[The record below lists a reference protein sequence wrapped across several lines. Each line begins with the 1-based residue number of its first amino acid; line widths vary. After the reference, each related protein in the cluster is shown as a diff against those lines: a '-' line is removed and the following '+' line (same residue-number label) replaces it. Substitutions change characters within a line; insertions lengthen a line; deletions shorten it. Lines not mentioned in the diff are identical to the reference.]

1 MKPTSLGSAIYSLL
15 LFALTFWACENPPFP
30 TVTSDTALRDRL
42 KGIWVPV
49 SLTMKYQVG
58 ATPNPRDTLV
68 TVTPN
73 TAPLLVAGRAN
84 PIMPFTDTL
93 YLAAATA
100 RSDTFWLAN
109 RGIRQQGNF
118 SAAKVNDAG
127 QEAILL
133 RFGRPTYT
141 RGQVTRW
148 NYDFVFH
155 GTVAPNAANA
165 PVYTPA
171 SYPNYAPTIVS
182 LTDQQMVLMF
192 STTGTINVP
201 VVPLTAANRDVNAAW
216 AGRPIVFTATYA
228 KR

>member
-1 MKPTSLGSAIYSLL
+1 MNPTRSGLGICSLL
-15 LFALTFWACENPPFP
+15 LLAVTFWACENPPFP

-42 KGIWVPV
+42 KGVWVPV
-49 SLTMKYQVG
+49 SLSMKYQVG
-58 ATPNPRDTLV
+58 TTPNPRDTIV
-68 TVTPN
+68 TVTPS

-93 YLAAATA
+93 YLAASTV
-100 RSDTFWLAN
+100 RPDTFWLAN
-109 RGIRQQGNF
+109 RGIRQRGNF
-118 SAAKVNDAG
+118 SAARVNDAG

-141 RGQVTRW
+141 RGQLTRW

-171 SYPNYAPTIVS
+171 TYPNYTPTIVS
-182 LTDQQMVLMF
+182 LTDQQMVLAF
-192 STTGTINVP
+192 STQGGINVP
-201 VVPLTAANRDVNAAW
+201 VVPLTATNRDVNASW
-216 AGRPIVFTATYA
+216 AGRPILFTATYA
-228 KR
+228 RR